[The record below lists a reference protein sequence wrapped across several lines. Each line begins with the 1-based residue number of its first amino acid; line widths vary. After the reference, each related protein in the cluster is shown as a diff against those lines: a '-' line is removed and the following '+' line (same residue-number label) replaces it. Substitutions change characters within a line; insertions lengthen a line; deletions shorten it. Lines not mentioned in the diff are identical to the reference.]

1 MSKRLIVVI
10 ALAFVV
16 GMAFTAFAEVQN
28 VKVSGDI
35 TVMGVARNNLSLKT
49 ADITA
54 TTQGFSRKI
63 TALISNVRVKV
74 EADLTDNV
82 STVVRLLNER
92 VWGAGNQLNAAGTT
106 TVANTTEID
115 LDLAYVT
122 LKEFLNPH
130 LTLSIGRQEMKFGNG
145 LVIGAAST
153 NGIGTGHGT
162 TDKRGLP
169 GSLDDLSSSKAFDA
183 MRATL
188 NFDPLVLDVVYSKIN
203 ENSVAIEDDIN
214 LYGVNA
220 GFKIDDNLNAEVYLF
235 SRNRDTGSIG
245 AITSSETL
253 NTTGA
258 RLAFTG
264 IENMILGIEGA
275 FQFGEHQANTTLYPN
290 DVASAPDAN
299 KNRQV
304 RAFALQAIAN
314 MAMPSKKYTPSV
326 GGSYTFL
333 SGDKARSTS
342 DSYTGWDPMFED
354 QAGGTLFNKILG
366 YSNAQLL
373 NLNGSVK
380 PMEDLKVALNYYYI
394 RLNNSFTGNN
404 LINFSGVAGD
414 PTYAVKAG
422 KKYLGS
428 EIDLGVTY
436 DYTEDVQFGLNTG
449 IFMPGNVFVAGNNKK
464 ASQVVGSMKVTF

>member
-1 MSKRLIVVI
+1 MQMSKRLIVVL

-28 VKVSGDI
+28 VKVSGDV
-35 TVMGVARNNLSLKT
+35 TVMGVARNYLDLT
-49 ADITA
+49 APGTVTA
-54 TTQGFSRKI
+54 SGFSRKI

-92 VWGAGNQLNAAGTT
+92 VWGATNQVNAAGTT

-145 LVIGAAST
+145 LIIGASTT
-153 NGIGTGHGT
+153 NGIGAGHGT
-162 TDKRGLP
+162 TDKHGLSD
-169 GSLDDLSSSKAFDA
+169 SLDDLSSSKAFDA
-183 MRATL
+183 IRATL
-188 NFDPLVLDVVYSKIN
+188 NFDPLVLDVVYSKLN
-203 ENSVAIEDDIN
+203 ENSVAIDNDIN

-220 GFKIDDNLNAEVYLF
+220 GFELDKNLNAEVYLF
-235 SRNRDTGSIG
+235 SRNRDTGSVAG
-245 AITSSETL
+245 ITSSEIL

-264 IENMILGIEGA
+264 IENCMLGLESA

-290 DVASAPDAN
+290 EGAAS
-299 KNRQV
+299 NRNRKV
-304 RAFALQAIAN
+304 TAYALQAIAN
-314 MAMPSKKYTPSV
+314 MAMPSKKYTPSM
-326 GGSYTFL
+326 GASYTYL
-333 SGDKARSTS
+333 SGDKAASTA
-342 DSYTGWDPMFED
+342 DTYKGWDPMFED

-373 NLNGSVK
+373 NLNGSIK
-380 PMEDLKVALNYYYI
+380 PMEDLKIALNYYYI
-394 RLNNSFTGNN
+394 RLNHSFTGASAV
-404 LINFSGVAGD
+404 NFSGVTGD
-414 PTYAVKAG
+414 PTYVVKGG

-428 EIDLGVTY
+428 EVDLGVTY

-449 IFMPGNVFVAGNNKK
+449 MFMPGNVFSAQNNKK
-464 ASQVVGSMKVTF
+464 ASQVIGSMKVTF